1 MIRFWITV
9 VGDFESEALWNE
21 VSSYKVNV
29 LDMDD
34 GKIHCYGDATPTVF
48 ASIVEIC
55 TKFNKHFSIEITA
68 P

>member
-9 VGDFESEALWNE
+9 VGDFESETLWNE

-48 ASIVEIC
+48 ATIVSIC
-55 TKFNKHFSIEITA
+55 TKYSKKLNIEVTV